1 MGMPGPF
8 EIGAILVIV
17 VLIFGTGKLTGIG
30 KSLGT
35 AIHDFKT
42 SVKPEEN
49 QPETPSASTPSD
61 AEKTDQ

>member
-1 MGMPGPF
+1 MGVPGPF
-8 EIGAILVIV
+8 ELGVILVIV

-42 SVKPEEN
+42 SVKPEDEEKDEAAPAKEN
-49 QPETPSASTPSD
+49 SD
-61 AEKTDQ
+61 SEKDE

>member
-8 EIGAILVIV
+8 EIGALLIIV

-42 SVKPEEN
+42 SVKPEDKEE
-49 QPETPSASTPSD
+49 ETPAD
-61 AEKTDQ
+61 AEKTE

>member
-1 MGMPGPF
+1 MGVPGPF
-8 EIGAILVIV
+8 ELGVILVIV

-42 SVKPEEN
+42 SVKPEDKEDGA
-49 QPETPSASTPSD
+49 PADDHSD
-61 AEKTDQ
+61 SEKAE

>member
-8 EIGAILVIV
+8 ELGVILVIV

-35 AIHDFKT
+35 AIHDFKA
-42 SVKPEEN
+42 SVKPDEKEED
-49 QPETPSASTPSD
+49 TPSE
-61 AEKTDQ
+61 AEKSD